1 MLRMSC
7 CSILIL
13 WQVSNGTTI
22 LDRHCFGTIRAHE
35 LLYVDCFG
43 SVLIRTT
50 HRVTRIIPNNRV
62 ERLAV
67 GLDSLLRR
75 I

>member
-1 MLRMSC
+1 MLRTSC

-22 LDRHCFGTIRAHE
+22 LGRLCFGTIGAHQ
-35 LLYVDCFG
+35 LLYVDRFG
-43 SVLIRTT
+43 SVLICTT
-50 HRVTRIIPNNRV
+50 RRVTRIIPNNRV

-67 GLDSLLRR
+67 GLDNLLRR

>member
-13 WQVSNGTTI
+13 RQVSNENSM
-22 LDRHCFGTIRAHE
+22 LSRPCFGTIRGYQQRHAG
-35 LLYVDCFG
+35 CFRNI
-43 SVLIRTT
+43 SIRKT
-50 HRVTRIIPNNRV
+50 RRSTRIIRNNRV

-67 GLDSLLRR
+67 GRR
-75 I
+75 AMLQ